1 MESEEYNYTWREIK
15 GIGWQNKISR
25 DYLEEFHHAK
35 DHLNI
40 PDTNVSVNVWGPPP
54 ASVFKLNFDA
64 AIFLD
69 SNSLGFG
76 AII

>member
-1 MESEEYNYTWREIK
+1 LESEEYNYTWREIK

-40 PDTNVSVNVWGPPP
+40 PDTNVSVTAWHPPP
-54 ASVFKLNFDA
+54 ASVFN
-64 AIFLD
+64 
-69 SNSLGFG
+69 
-76 AII
+76 